1 MVSDGRL
8 KGKLLIY
15 TVGKYGYIAVL
26 LLLLAALAASKFSGS
41 ISDLLLVVCEEGL
54 LACAIC
60 SLLSR
65 KRFSTG
71 GALQMSTVFF
81 LLTVFWVYTLYKSN
95 RYMSHRGGKPGS
107 KSQGGQK

>member
-41 ISDLLLVVCEEGL
+41 ISDLLPN
-54 LACAIC
+54 AF
-60 SLLSR
+60 R
-65 KRFSTG
+65 
-71 GALQMSTVFF
+71 
-81 LLTVFWVYTLYKSN
+81 
-95 RYMSHRGGKPGS
+95 
-107 KSQGGQK
+107 